1 MNSLQFWNNFQ
12 KPTKFLYLFSILI
25 LFISLIIFG
34 LAYFRGLENVI
45 HWDVLSELGEV
56 PIVLDQFKVGNE
68 TLSIPSKTFIV
79 TEQFVASPM
88 AINMLGNYLFLGL
101 FMIGFILIL
110 SALSALKRF
119 WYLIFMGSV
128 ILLIVTFNLGLIF
141 NLANNYINI
150 GAIILYIGT
159 SYFFHAFRPDINI
172 LKRFFIFF
180 FILSLDLFQC
190 LGNFLEILEKCRTQT
205 TVVQSSCRMIERKKC
220 LGPDIRKC
228 FRKCLAM
235 CL

>member
-12 KPTKFLYLFSILI
+12 KPTRNLYLFSLIILT
-25 LFISLIIFG
+25 ISLIILG
-34 LAYFRGLENVI
+34 LAYFKGLENVI

-56 PIVLDQFKVGNE
+56 PIILDQFKVGNE
-68 TLSIPSKTFIV
+68 TLSIPAKTFIV

-128 ILLIVTFNLGLIF
+128 ILLIVTFNVGLVF
-141 NLANNYINI
+141 NLADNYINI
-150 GAIILYIGT
+150 GAIVLYIGT
-159 SYFFHAFRPDINI
+159 SYFFHAFRPNI
-172 LKRFFIFF
+172 DVLKRFLVFF
-180 FILSLDLFQC
+180 FYYYFIRNINPLF
-190 LGNFLEILEKCRTQT
+190 R
-205 TVVQSSCRMIERKKC
+205 QSNYAFSFTIK
-220 LGPDIRKC
+220 L
-228 FRKCLAM
+228 
-235 CL
+235 